1 MILRQHLGPAGPEL
15 LGHQVAEHG
24 DAHRT
29 QRSDPRPGYRDG
41 MLSAQG
47 MPSWGPALMTVAAIA
62 ALVAVI
68 VVALRALWHLR
79 NRK

>member
-1 MILRQHLGPAGPEL
+1 
-15 LGHQVAEHG
+15 
-24 DAHRT
+24 
-29 QRSDPRPGYRDG
+29 